1 MAPTSV
7 GAGLTVESTARLD
20 VPGRNSVPVKCAT
33 VRRTRC
39 ETSQKR
45 QVKKKA
51 TATRARHTRYAGSAQ
66 PDIRYILRHMC
77 TAPGASRCMSG
88 ERRSL
93 WMPHCHRVVETI
105 ATAYAARRQSREP
118 CSAGRACRAHYG
130 TPRVWA
136 VRCPSTD
143 LRRTGRGSTALV
155 DAGKLSSKQFQE
167 VS

>member
-1 MAPTSV
+1 M
-7 GAGLTVESTARLD
+7 GAGKTVESTARLS
-20 VPGRNSVPVKCAT
+20 VPGRSGHPLKSAT

-39 ETSQKR
+39 AETSQKSK
-45 QVKKKA
+45 VNKNA
-51 TATRARHTRYAGSAQ
+51 AATRAQHPRDAGSAQ
-66 PDIRYILRHMC
+66 PDIRCILQHMC
-77 TAPGASRCMSG
+77 RAPGASRCMSG

-118 CSAGRACRAHYG
+118 FSAGRACRAQYG
-130 TPRVWA
+130 TPRVWV
-136 VRCPSTD
+136 VRRPCTH

-167 VS
+167 NS

>member
-1 MAPTSV
+1 M
-7 GAGLTVESTARLD
+7 TVESTARLN
-20 VPGRNSVPVKCAT
+20 VPGRSSVPVKSAT

-39 ETSQKR
+39 AETSQKSK
-45 QVKKKA
+45 VNKNA
-51 TATRARHTRYAGSAQ
+51 AATRAQHPRNAGSAQ
-66 PDIRYILRHMC
+66 PDIRCILRHMC

-118 CSAGRACRAHYG
+118 FSAGRACRAQYG
-130 TPRVWA
+130 TPRVWT
-136 VRCPSTD
+136 VRRPSTH
-143 LRRTGRGSTALV
+143 LRRTGRGSAALV